1 MICFVLSQP
10 KQLSQGEPKDS
21 KPRSW
26 SWEFNHVTAL
36 MIVRIY
42 YRGLD
47 LDPEVF
53 AATAPRVVEVPG
65 TKPVNM
71 RKAAGLETAELS
83 VDDRRAML
91 KEVIDHTAVLKEF
104 EGVIPEEELAKRKRA
119 LYAALPPVPPPV
131 AKKAK
136 VAAEDKEEEV

>member
-1 MICFVLSQP
+1 
-10 KQLSQGEPKDS
+10 
-21 KPRSW
+21 
-26 SWEFNHVTAL
+26 

-136 VAAEDKEEEV
+136 VAAKEVAAEGAAEETLEEV

>member
-1 MICFVLSQP
+1 MIVLAGRPLIIICFILSHP

-83 VDDRRAML
+83 VNHWVA
-91 KEVIDHTAVLKEF
+91 
-104 EGVIPEEELAKRKRA
+104 PEYLSPNLHLAK
-119 LYAALPPVPPPV
+119 
-131 AKKAK
+131 
-136 VAAEDKEEEV
+136 EEKSADS